1 MRLPPTNSRALK
13 IIEVLL
19 QGKCV
24 TPTEGIAFH
33 GELCKT
39 VTELADLYT
48 ELVVR
53 GCAER
58 VGPRFKASIA
68 LLIHHGLVVEEQLE
82 ATRPIVPAPTRPEF
96 RPLSRKYIASSR
108 GLREGSN
115 DLRDL
120 PSHYGKATRSPA

>member
-13 IIEVLL
+13 VIEVLL
-19 QGKCV
+19 EGKCI

-39 VTELADLYT
+39 VSELDDLYT

-58 VGPRFKASIA
+58 VGPRIRASLA
-68 LLIHHGLVVEEQLE
+68 LMVFHGMVEEKVE
-82 ATRPIVPAPTRPEF
+82 EVRPIVPAATRPPF
-96 RPLSRKYIASSR
+96 KPLSRKYIASSR

-115 DLRDL
+115 DMRAV